1 MRIGSLALSPAI
13 EKGIAYV
20 RTVRAKVEPLCLRIW
35 AVLNCNLVEG
45 IILPER
51 FLAVC
56 MERGCVSAA
65 AGERFRNRRRLTGS
79 QRYALE
85 GDGFPAPDDLAAT
98 ASRAM
103 KELGHRGSKVLL
115 GVPREWV
122 VIRCAEMPSTVK
134 ENMGPVVTYEIDR
147 LTPLTAADAMY
158 DHVVG
163 AERNERIAITLM
175 AARKERLTPFVA
187 ALTEKGLPPVKVST
201 PSADMARL
209 CGRLAGS
216 GTFVSLHVDPYG
228 YEGWSIE
235 EGNLV
240 GNFYGSCD
248 PCGND
253 EDPRWRYENV
263 RADLAA
269 AGAADGSRPVY
280 LVTENSVAAG
290 DVLPDVAHRQIGDS
304 ETMSL
309 FGGSQKNVPFA
320 PAAMLHEALSPGLR
334 TFDLARSGAGE
345 KKKGPLIASLVLAV
359 LLVMMLIPYVVVPLE
374 IEKRKITAIE
384 EQIRSRRKDVMA
396 VERLKKEAEVL
407 QGEINEIEE
416 FKKKRPMSLNIL
428 KGLTS
433 LLPKTVWL
441 TRTRITEETAEI
453 EGYAASA
460 TGVLSILE
468 QSDLFRKVEFASPTM
483 KDARLNGERFV
494 VRMELEGFKKQ
505 ETKTE
510 GTVKKD
516 EKGK

>member
-1 MRIGSLALSPAI
+1 MRVGSLALSPAI
-13 EKGIAYV
+13 EKGIAYF
-20 RTVRAKVEPLCLRIW
+20 RTARARVEPLCLRIW
-35 AVLNCNLVEG
+35 AVLNCNLVQG

-65 AGERFRNRRRLTGS
+65 AGERFLNRRRLIGS

-85 GDGFPAPDDLAAT
+85 GDGFPAPDDLAAA

-103 KELGHRGSKVLL
+103 KELGRRGSKVLL

-122 VIRCAEMPSTVK
+122 VIRTADMPSTVK

-158 DHVVG
+158 DYAVG
-163 AERNERIAITLM
+163 AERDKRIAITLM
-175 AARKERLTPFVA
+175 AARKERLSPFVA

-201 PSADMARL
+201 PSVEMARL

-216 GTFVSLHVDPYG
+216 RTFVSLHVDPYG
-228 YEGWSIE
+228 YEGWSVE
-235 EGNLV
+235 EDNLA
-240 GNFYGSCD
+240 GNFYGSFD
-248 PCGND
+248 SCGD
-253 EDPRWRYENV
+253 EEDPQRRYEDV
-263 RADLAA
+263 RAALAA

-280 LVTENSVAAG
+280 LVAENGVGAG
-290 DVLPDVAHRQIGDS
+290 DVLPGIAHRQIGDS

-309 FGGSQKNVPFA
+309 FGGSQKNVPLSL
-320 PAAMLHEALSPGLR
+320 AAMLHEALSPGLKS
-334 TFDLARSGAGE
+334 FDLARSGAGE
-345 KKKGPLIASLVLAV
+345 KKKGPLVTSLVLAA
-359 LLVMMLIPYVVVPLE
+359 LLVMMLIPCVVVPLE
-374 IEKRKITAIE
+374 VEKRKITAIE
-384 EQIRSRRKDVMA
+384 EQIRSRRKDVME
-396 VERLKKEAEVL
+396 VERLKKEAEAL
-407 QGEINEIEE
+407 LGELDHMEE

-428 KGLTS
+428 KGLTL

-441 TRTRITEETAEI
+441 TRARVTEETVEI

-494 VRMELEGFKKQ
+494 LRMELEGFKKQ
-505 ETKTE
+505 EAKTE

>member
-1 MRIGSLALSPAI
+1 MRIGLLTLSPAI
-13 EKGIAYV
+13 EKSIAYF
-20 RTVRAKVEPLCLRIW
+20 RAARARVEPLCLRIW

-65 AGERFRNRRRLTGS
+65 AGERFLNRKRLTGS
-79 QRYALE
+79 GRYALE
-85 GDGFPAPDDLAAT
+85 GDGFPAPDDLAAA

-103 KELGHRGSKVLL
+103 KELGRRGSKVLL

-122 VIRCAEMPSTVK
+122 VIRTAQMPSTVK

-147 LTPLTAADAMY
+147 LTPLSAADAMY

-163 AERNERIAITLM
+163 AERDKRIAITLM
-175 AARKERLTPFVA
+175 AARKERLTPCVA
-187 ALTEKGLPPVKVST
+187 ALTEKGLPPVRMST
-201 PSADMARL
+201 PSVDMARL

-228 YEGWSIE
+228 YEGWSVE
-235 EGNLV
+235 DGNLL
-240 GNFYGSCD
+240 GNFYGSCA
-248 PCGND
+248 PCGDD
-253 EDPRWRYENV
+253 EDPQRRYENV

-269 AGAADGSRPVY
+269 AGAADGSRPLC
-280 LVTENSVAAG
+280 LVAENGAEAG
-290 DVLPDVAHRQIGDS
+290 DVLPDIVHRQIGDS
-304 ETMSL
+304 EIASFL
-309 FGGSQKNVPFA
+309 GGDQKNIPFA
-320 PAAMLHEALSPGLR
+320 PAAMLHEALSPGLT
-334 TFDLARSGAGE
+334 TFDLARSGAGG
-345 KKKGPLIASLVLAV
+345 KKKGHLVTSLVLAA

-374 IEKRKITAIE
+374 IEKRKIIAIE
-384 EQIRSRRKDVMA
+384 AQIQSRRKDVIE
-396 VERLKKEAEVL
+396 VERLKKEAQAL
-407 QGEINEIEE
+407 QGELDQMEE

-441 TRTRITEETAEI
+441 TRTRVTEETAEI

-460 TGVLSILE
+460 TGALSILE

-494 VRMELEGFKKQ
+494 LRMELEGFKK
-505 ETKTE
+505 EEAKTE

>member
-1 MRIGSLALSPAI
+1 MKIGSLTLNPAI

-20 RTVRAKVEPLCLRIW
+20 RAARARFEPLFLRIW

-56 MERGCVSAA
+56 MERGHVSAA
-65 AGERFRNRRRLTGS
+65 AGERFLNRRRLTGF
-79 QRYALE
+79 QRHALE
-85 GDGFPAPDDLAAT
+85 GDGFPAPDDLAA
-98 ASRAM
+98 AAGRAM
-103 KELGHRGSKVLL
+103 KELGRRGSKVLL

-122 VIRCAEMPSTVK
+122 VIRTAQMPSTVK
-134 ENMGPVVTYEIDR
+134 ENIGPVVTYEIDR
-147 LTPLTAADAMY
+147 LTPLSAADAMY

-163 AERNERIAITLM
+163 AERDERIAITLM
-175 AARKERLTPFVA
+175 AARRERLSPFVA
-187 ALTEKGLPPVKVST
+187 ALTEKGLPPVRITS
-201 PSADMARL
+201 PSVDMTRL

-216 GTFVSLHVDPYG
+216 GTFVFLRVDPYG
-228 YEGWSIE
+228 YEGWSVK
-235 EGNLV
+235 EGNLLS
-240 GNFYGSCD
+240 NFYGSCD
-248 PCGND
+248 PCGD
-253 EDPRWRYENV
+253 EEDPQRRYRNV
-263 RADLAA
+263 RADLVA
-269 AGAADGSRPVY
+269 AGAADGSRPVC
-280 LVTENSVAAG
+280 LVAENGAEAG
-290 DVLPDVAHRQIGDS
+290 DVLPDIVHRQIGDS
-304 ETMSL
+304 ETMSF
-309 FGGSQKNVPFA
+309 FGGNQENVPFA
-320 PAAMLHEALSPGLR
+320 LSAMLHEALSPGLK

-345 KKKGPLIASLVLAV
+345 KKKAPLVTSLVLVA

-374 IEKRKITAIE
+374 IEKRKITAFE

-396 VERLKKEAEVL
+396 VERLKKETEVL
-407 QGEINEIEE
+407 QGEINEMEE
-416 FKKKRPMSLNIL
+416 FKKKRPMSLNVL

-494 VRMELEGFKKQ
+494 VRMELEGFKTQ
-505 ETKTE
+505 ETKAE
-510 GTVKKD
+510 GTVNKD